1 MEKVISNAFDWEGPS
16 LYTRDKQLR
25 RHVLGV
31 QSANT
36 RKEIENSLIKKEMFT
51 TYSKAKNS
59 KENK

>member
-16 LYTRDKQLR
+16 LYTKDKQLR

-36 RKEIENSLIKKEMFT
+36 RKKIENNLIKKEPFT
-51 TYSKAKNS
+51 NYCKTKNPG
-59 KENK
+59 ENK